1 MRGLPTTTGKNG
13 PMKGSSA
20 EKKTG
25 ALPPGNPSFF
35 NVAES
40 IPAAWRIRPSQGG
53 KSTPA
58 PLWVFHP
65 SPRCL
70 LVLPTGCPRLPP
82 KLNVERCSSCALRTV
97 ARAKQ
102 HTRTRYSIP
111 LGLMPGRQRFGVSS
125 YGEKRLASPA
135 LDAGRSRALRTRDPA
150 RGSVHPRAR
159 GGRDRTV
166 SACYEISESI
176 ACIECCTRGAGHR
189 FPLPA
194 RDLRF
199 GPFWRRAALTKRP
212 ACLTATP
219 DHHTDG

>member
-1 MRGLPTTTGKNG
+1 MRGLPTATGKNG
-13 PMKGSSA
+13 PRKGSSA
-20 EKKTG
+20 VVKTG
-25 ALPPGNPSFF
+25 TLPPGNPSLF

-40 IPAAWRIRPSQGG
+40 IPAAWRISPSQGG

-82 KLNVERCSSCALRTV
+82 KLNVDRCSSCALKTV

-102 HTRTRYSIP
+102 HTRTRYS
-111 LGLMPGRQRFGVSS
+111 
-125 YGEKRLASPA
+125 
-135 LDAGRSRALRTRDPA
+135 AGRSRALRTRDPA